1 MKLSLSKVINNKLV
15 YKYVCEFNIV
25 FCEFFVVWGF
35 DKWFILLVMGIGYI
49 VCKLC
54 IFDVKFYFGRV
65 KIFVIVFIIVWFDY
79 IYGGFLKGIY
89 IV

>member
-35 DKWFILLVMGIGYI
+35 DKWFILLVMGILY
-49 VCKLC
+49 VNCVFLML
-54 IFDVKFYFGRV
+54 KFILEG
-65 KIFVIVFIIVWFDY
+65 
-79 IYGGFLKGIY
+79 
-89 IV
+89 

>member
-15 YKYVCEFNIV
+15 YKYVCEFNIA
-25 FCEFFVVWGF
+25 FCEFFVIWGF

-54 IFDVKFYFGRV
+54 IFDVKVYFGRV
-65 KIFVIVFIIVWFDY
+65 RIFV
-79 IYGGFLKGIY
+79 
-89 IV
+89 